1 MLDGMEKNANMKYF
15 YKIREK
21 TTGKYYVGCQ
31 WRKDAD
37 HNNFWVTYFTSSKYI
52 KEQPK
57 ENFEVL
63 RVEARE
69 DAREYEARYL
79 KKAYGLLGR
88 ERFLELMINRHCIDF
103 GVLSDEVKELRNK
116 KLAEFNQ
123 GRRWWTNG
131 IETKR
136 TIDCP
141 GEGWYNGR
149 DPEHGKSQS
158 MALIGKPSKIKGMK
172 YSEEAKAARRAMG
185 LKFWNNGVTMMQAAE
200 CPGPDWKPGML
211 FIPRSAEWREKI
223 SKGRRRWAEQR
234 RLAQGNK

>member
-21 TTGKYYVGCQ
+21 TTGKYYVGCR
-31 WRKDAD
+31 WCKDAD
-37 HNNFWVTYFTSSKYI
+37 HNDFWVTYFTSSNYI
-52 KEQPK
+52 KDQPK

-88 ERFLELMINRHCIDF
+88 ERFFELMINRHCIDF
-103 GVLSDEVKELRNK
+103 GIVPDEVISRRAK
-116 KLAEFNQ
+116 KAAKTMT
-123 GRRWWTNG
+123 GYRCWTNG
-131 IETKR
+131 TEMTKAKE
-136 TIDCP
+136 CP
-141 GEGWYNGR
+141 GEGWYRGF
-149 DPEHGKSQS
+149 PESRNAKIAKTLTGKTS
-158 MALIGKPSKIKGMK
+158 AIKGMK
-172 YSEEAKAARRAMG
+172 YSEETKAARRAIG
-185 LKFWNNGVTMMQAAE
+185 LKFWNNGVTMTQAAE

-211 FIPRSAEWREKI
+211 FIPKSAEHRAKI
-223 SKGRRRWAEQR
+223 AEGRRRWAEQR